1 MDRVLIITVC
11 AIIEIISVAIVVY
24 QHVSVR
30 IVTYR
35 VVIIVWSIVDI
46 QLAVCLSI
54 CIVLVVIVN

>member
-46 QLAVCLSI
+46 QLAVCLPI

>member
-35 VVIIVWSIVDI
+35 VVIIVWSIVDV
-46 QLAVCLSI
+46 QLAVCLPI
-54 CIVLVVIVN
+54 CIVLVVIVH